1 MKKNVVQVEI
11 KSIVPTYA
19 GAAIFIGNE
28 NKSFVIHVEQSMG
41 ETINMFLNDAHKERP
56 LTHDLMLNIFKGF
69 GIEVMYVIISELKDS
84 TFYAKLFLKQRNEL
98 GTKIVELDA
107 RPSDCLALASSV
119 KCPIFVATSLFEE
132 VEDMSHF
139 LKDSEDP

>member
-1 MKKNVVQVEI
+1 MKKNVVQIEI
-11 KSIVPTYA
+11 KSIVPTYV
-19 GAAIFIGNE
+19 GAAVFLGNE
-28 NKSFVIHVEQSMG
+28 KKSFVINIEQSMG

-56 LTHDLMLNIFKGF
+56 LTHDLMLNVFKGF

-84 TFYAKLFLKQRNEL
+84 TYYARLFLKQQNEL
-98 GTKIVELDA
+98 GTKLVELDA

-119 KCPIFVATSLFEE
+119 KCPIFITAPLFEE
-132 VEDMSHF
+132 VEDMSRY

>member
-11 KSIVPTYA
+11 KSIVPTNA
-19 GAAIFIGNE
+19 GAAIFVGNDK
-28 NKSFVIHVEQSMG
+28 KSFVIYVEQSMG
-41 ETINMFLNDAHKERP
+41 EVINMFLNNIHKERP

-69 GIEVMYVIISELKDS
+69 GIEVMHIIISELKNS
-84 TFYAKLFLKQRNEL
+84 TYYARLYLKQQNEL

-107 RPSDCLALASSV
+107 RPSDCLAIASNV
-119 KCPIFVATSLFEE
+119 KCPIFVTTSLFEQ

-139 LKDSEDP
+139 LKNPDQS